1 MSLQSRRLAVK
12 ISAAAA
18 ADNFGWLGGAP
29 SVFRRRR
36 RRTIPAGGGGASRRL
51 RGLPVTPPSKFFR
64 AAAVAFHVQF
74 FDAMFIY

>member
-1 MSLQSRRLAVK
+1 MALRRAVK

-36 RRTIPAGGGGASRRL
+36 RRMIPAGGGGAIRRL
-51 RGLPVTPPSKFFR
+51 RGL
-64 AAAVAFHVQF
+64 
-74 FDAMFIY
+74 D